1 MKQARKQARKQAG
14 KQAGRWGSFAS
25 ALLLIVLGRVA
36 DAGDTPLVDVPGAR
50 DLLLLP
56 RYQDARIISYDRA
69 EDEEAVLPAGRF
81 HDFGF
86 TATRT
91 LEGRVTRIAYAFPKM
106 LSTINIMNH
115 YRDVLKGAGFSI
127 VFACDGADQCGGFS
141 FGEALTQP
149 LVEAHPGD
157 EGGRVIDFLH
167 PVGGDIRYVL
177 ATLERPQGRITL
189 ALAAARHVQREP
201 GLFIEAVEQD
211 PDHDAV
217 PVLSATQIES
227 ALRAQGRIALYSIH
241 FAGHGA
247 TISPDSREI
256 LSPVAAM
263 LRTKP
268 AMKLIIVGHS
278 DGSMPMAQ
286 GVQLS
291 AARAQAVMQALVQCW
306 HVSATQVDAV
316 GIGPVAPVASN
327 ADPAGRALNSRIEL
341 VLQ

>member
-1 MKQARKQARKQAG
+1 MKQIGRCGSLAG
-14 KQAGRWGSFAS
+14 
-25 ALLLIVLGRVA
+25 ALLLIVSGLGVRAA
-36 DAGDTPLVDVPGAR
+36 DIPSGDVPGAR

-56 RYQDARIISYDRA
+56 RYQDARIISYDQA

-86 TATRT
+86 AATQK
-91 LEGRVTRIAYAFPKM
+91 LEGRVTRIAYAFPEM

-115 YRDVLKGAGFSI
+115 YREVLKGAGFSI
-127 VFACDGADQCGGFS
+127 VFACDGADGCGGFS

-157 EGGRVIDFLH
+157 EGSRVIDYLH

-189 ALAAARHVQREP
+189 ALAAARHVQRQP
-201 GLFIEAVEQD
+201 GLFIEAIEQD
-211 PDHDAV
+211 PDHEAP
-217 PVLSATQIES
+217 PVLSATRIEA
-227 ALRAQGRIALYSIH
+227 ALRAQGRIALYGIR
-241 FAGHGA
+241 FAGSGA
-247 TISPDSREI
+247 TMRPDPREV
-256 LSPVAAM
+256 LSPVAAL

-268 AMKLIIVGHS
+268 DMKLMIVGHS

-291 AARAQAVMQALVQCW
+291 TARAQAVMQALVQRW
-306 HVSATQVDAV
+306 HVPATQVGAV
-316 GIGPVAPVASN
+316 GIGPVAPLASN
-327 ADPAGRALNSRIEL
+327 ADAAGRALNCRIEL